1 MDDKYIGKLLDSR
14 YEILDISGVGGM
26 AVVYK
31 ARDRALNRYVAIK
44 VLKDEFAEDEEFRRR
59 FHNESQTVARLSHH
73 NIVSIYDVSHTEGLN
88 YIVME
93 LVDGITLK
101 EYLQKKGRLSW
112 Q

>member
-44 VLKDEFAEDEEFRRR
+44 VLKDELAQDEEFRSR
-59 FHNESQTVARLSHH
+59 FRNESQTVARLSHH
-73 NIVSIYDVSHTEGLN
+73 NIVSI
-88 YIVME
+88 
-93 LVDGITLK
+93 
-101 EYLQKKGRLSW
+101 
-112 Q
+112 